1 MVFSR
6 ARPQSRTAPPSGVV
20 GGHTEALSR
29 IEPIGGD
36 TRGHVV
42 AAPAPTRL
50 RTRWYF
56 AAAVVFGV
64 LAVFVLPTPFSG
76 FASLASVCAFV
87 TGGVRHIN
95 SGDPEM
101 VKRTTRS
108 GIIGGGGV

>member
-1 MVFSR
+1 M
-6 ARPQSRTAPPSGVV
+6 SRTAEPHSG
-20 GGHTEALSR
+20 AAPRSDR
-29 IEPIGGD
+29 GGD
-36 TRGHVV
+36 ARGHDV
-42 AAPAPTRL
+42 ASQPPAR
-50 RTRWYF
+50 RSTRWYF

-87 TGGVRHIN
+87 TGGVRRIN

-101 VKRTTRS
+101 VERTTRS